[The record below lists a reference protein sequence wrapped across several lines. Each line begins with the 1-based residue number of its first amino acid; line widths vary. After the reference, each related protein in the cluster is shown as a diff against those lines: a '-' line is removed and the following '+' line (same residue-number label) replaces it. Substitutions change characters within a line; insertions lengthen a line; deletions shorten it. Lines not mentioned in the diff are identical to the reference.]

1 MHPIFARLRHRLD
14 RAKQELTRIEA
25 AARLLAALPADETTA
40 WVRRN
45 SLASGIEA
53 VYTEIENVLKVIAA
67 EIDGYVP
74 TGEDWHAKLLET
86 MTLSIP
92 DIRPAVL
99 LPTTRAEL
107 DELRRFRHVVRNRYA
122 LELSDE
128 GIDANLQRLETVL
141 PVFGDDL
148 KRFIRA
154 MSSAAKP

>member
-1 MHPIFARLRHRLD
+1 MHPIFARLRQRVD
-14 RAKQELTRIEA
+14 RAKQELMRIEA

-53 VYTEIENVLKVIAA
+53 VYTEIENVLKVIAI

-86 MTLSIP
+86 MALSIP

-99 LPTTRAEL
+99 SPTTRAEL

-122 LELSDE
+122 LELSDD
-128 GIDANLQRLETVL
+128 GINANLHRLTTMLPALET
-141 PVFGDDL
+141 DL
-148 KRFIRA
+148 ERFMQA